1 MTLTPKLS
9 LPYIMPAQAQKHVT
23 HNEALAKLDVIV
35 QLSVLSMNL
44 MSPPEVRS
52 NGDTFIVASNGQNE
66 WLNKD
71 AQIAL
76 WDDETWTFFTPLHGW
91 LCWNQDNK
99 AIYVFNNETWMV
111 ASNSTDNLTQVGV
124 NADSDET
131 NRLTVK
137 SDAVLL
143 SHDDVSPGNGDMR
156 LVLNKAS
163 DENIAGIVF
172 QNQYEGRAEIT
183 LGSEEDLSFRV
194 SEDGSNWYDAMR
206 IDSQNKN
213 IVLPDEFAQFGINI
227 NEPDHSFHVNKSQ
240 PSRLTAAFA
249 MTGWARS
256 GPSPADG
263 DEGGVGLYL
272 NYNQPGN
279 RQFALC
285 DTTTGNGVR
294 FFGTGFDAI
303 TNFGNRADVTIGT
316 YTNGAHVGLSIG
328 GTQFSVSNQFGTS
341 TKTVF
346 EVAGKT
352 DQEGDLF
359 RVTKAHGTQNGDALT
374 IKANGHSILGAP
386 LALALVSVASLPD
399 EVATGAITFCTDAT
413 DGAQPIYYDG
423 INWRKMRDGD
433 IVSNAS

>member
-44 MSPPEVRS
+44 KSPPEVRS
-52 NGDTFIVASNGQNE
+52 NGDAFIVASNGQNE

-76 WDDETWTFFTPLHGW
+76 WDDETWTFFTPIHGW
-91 LCWNQDNK
+91 LC
-99 AIYVFNNETWMV
+99 
-111 ASNSTDNLTQVGV
+111 
-124 NADSDET
+124 
-131 NRLTVK
+131 
-137 SDAVLL
+137 AVLL

-213 IVLPDEFAQFGINI
+213 I
-227 NEPDHSFHVNKSQ
+227 
-240 PSRLTAAFA
+240 SRLTAAFA
-249 MTGWARS
+249 MTGWART

-285 DTTTGNGVR
+285 DTTTGNGVYKWS
-294 FFGTGFDAI
+294 ACWVI
-303 TNFGNRADVTIGT
+303 NR
-316 YTNGAHVGLSIG
+316 
-328 GTQFSVSNQFGTS
+328 
-341 TKTVF
+341 
-346 EVAGKT
+346 
-352 DQEGDLF
+352 
-359 RVTKAHGTQNGDALT
+359 R
-374 IKANGHSILGAP
+374 HSIFGFK
-386 LALALVSVASLPD
+386 S
-399 EVATGAITFCTDAT
+399 IW
-413 DGAQPIYYDG
+413 
-423 INWRKMRDGD
+423 NKH
-433 IVSNAS
+433 